1 MASIRIDS
9 DLSANILYLRND
21 VDIASSRPFK
31 KIAGKV
37 AGNGTLKIN
46 NASIQIVQSTEVAPD
61 KTAYFDGIKIAELN
75 NDLTFNGDREAKYDF
90 TNNAISAAGKIE
102 FNTPTTFHGASFLT
116 AQNITAKD
124 VAVNGTLTV
133 DGTLK
138 ANSIS
143 NGTLNIVLPSN
154 GTAET
159 LVTAATV
166 NNVTLTLDLKN
177 VKNKDAQEYR
187 LTDSKDG
194 YTVSADYGKYAFSAK
209 GAFTMADYS
218 ADKDAFGFVNAWNA
232 SNGTLWIMRI
242 SGGAQAAI
250 DDLRAAGI
258 SVSDAEENASKILD
272 MVNNNPFADALT
284 DMLDSGNSALQKQA
298 LREIVPTDA
307 AASAFKSAKST
318 ATAVM
323 NTLANRLGGSSEVS
337 GRSGRRLG
345 CRQSFRLGAR
355 LA

>member
-61 KTAYFDGIKIAELN
+61 KTAYFDGIKITALN

-209 GAFTMADYS
+209 GSFTMADYS

-323 NTLANRLGGSSEVS
+323 NTLADRLGGSSFRTF
-337 GRSGRRLG
+337 GWRLG

>member
-1 MASIRIDS
+1 M
-9 DLSANILYLRND
+9 
-21 VDIASSRPFK
+21 
-31 KIAGKV
+31 
-37 AGNGTLKIN
+37 
-46 NASIQIVQSTEVAPD
+46 
-61 KTAYFDGIKIAELN
+61 
-75 NDLTFNGDREAKYDF
+75 
-90 TNNAISAAGKIE
+90 
-102 FNTPTTFHGASFLT
+102 
-116 AQNITAKD
+116 
-124 VAVNGTLTV
+124 

-258 SVSDAEENASKILD
+258 SISDAEENASKILD
-272 MVNNNPFADALT
+272 MVNNNPFANALT

-323 NTLANRLGGSSEVS
+323 NTLADRLGGSSEVS

>member
-1 MASIRIDS
+1 M
-9 DLSANILYLRND
+9 
-21 VDIASSRPFK
+21 
-31 KIAGKV
+31 
-37 AGNGTLKIN
+37 
-46 NASIQIVQSTEVAPD
+46 
-61 KTAYFDGIKIAELN
+61 N

-102 FNTPTTFHGASFLT
+102 FNTPTTFNGASFLT

-194 YTVSADYGKYAFSAK
+194 YTVS
-209 GAFTMADYS
+209 
-218 ADKDAFGFVNAWNA
+218 
-232 SNGTLWIMRI
+232 
-242 SGGAQAAI
+242 
-250 DDLRAAGI
+250 
-258 SVSDAEENASKILD
+258 DAEENASKILD

-323 NTLANRLGGSSEVS
+323 NTLADRLGGSSFRTF
-337 GRSGRRLG
+337 GWRLG